1 MCNWIHSLCFHLL
14 KNVLFYWLYNLL
26 YSSCSKSQ
34 NNLLSSTVAKNVS
47 RSAHCLCAVCPVLK
61 GGFFWFLFWSLCF
74 KCWDFHRELHFKSRS
89 INRTVLFSPL
99 RISLTSWFTF
109 SFAASQCPDWQ
120 RTSFCLHHYS
130 CLHHLNIESKNGLGW
145 KRPYKSSVSKFPA
158 MIKDTF
164 HQIGLLRNPTSLTL
178 NDWLL
183 SGMGHPELL

>member
-89 INRTVLFSPL
+89 INRTVLFFLSKNIFNILIHFFLSSQPVPRLAEDILLFASLLLSPPSEY
-99 RISLTSWFTF
+99 RIKEWFGLEKTLQIICF
-109 SFAASQCPDWQ
+109 QIPCPD
-120 RTSFCLHHYS
+120 
-130 CLHHLNIESKNGLGW
+130 
-145 KRPYKSSVSKFPA
+145 
-158 MIKDTF
+158 
-164 HQIGLLRNPTSLTL
+164 
-178 NDWLL
+178 
-183 SGMGHPELL
+183 